1 MKLYDMQMAP
11 NPRRVRVFLAEKGI
25 DNVEL
30 VPVDISKRE
39 HKSDGYMAGVN
50 RMGQVPTLELDDGS
64 HISESMAI
72 CRYFEE
78 IQPDPPLFG
87 RDAKEKAEVEMW
99 SRRAELNIM
108 TCVAAGF
115 RHTSDFFKGL
125 EDQVPAWGELNKGK
139 APERFTW
146 LDGVLADRE
155 FVAGTNYSVADI
167 TALIAVD
174 FARVVGLKVTD
185 EWPNLARWHGAMSA
199 RPSAKA

>member
-25 DNVEL
+25 DIEL
-30 VPVDISKRE
+30 VQVAIAKGE
-39 HKSDGYMAGVN
+39 HKSDDYIGKIN
-50 RMGQVPTLELDDGS
+50 RMGQIPTLELDDGS

-87 RDAKEKAEVEMW
+87 RDAKEKAAVEMW
-99 SRRAELNIM
+99 SRRVELNVM
-108 TCVAAGF
+108 GCVSAGF
-115 RHTSDFFKGL
+115 RHTSDFFKEL

-139 APERFTW
+139 APERFVW
-146 LDGVLADRE
+146 LNDVLAERE
-155 FVAGTNYSVADI
+155 FIAGDNYSVADI

-174 FARVVGLKVTD
+174 FARVIGLKVSD
-185 EWPNLARWHGAMSA
+185 DWPNLARWHAAMSA